1 MSAIN
6 IKKQILPGVKNSNCI
21 NDVNENS
28 IVIAYRKKV
37 TKVLSFLFGMI

>member
-6 IKKQILPGVKNSNCI
+6 IKKQILPGVKNSNYI

-28 IVIAYRKKV
+28 IVVAYRKKV
-37 TKVLSFLFGMI
+37 AKVLSFLFGMI

>member
-6 IKKQILPGVKNSNCI
+6 IKKQILHGVNISNCI
-21 NDVNENS
+21 NDVNNNI
-28 IVIAYRKKV
+28 IVVACRKKV